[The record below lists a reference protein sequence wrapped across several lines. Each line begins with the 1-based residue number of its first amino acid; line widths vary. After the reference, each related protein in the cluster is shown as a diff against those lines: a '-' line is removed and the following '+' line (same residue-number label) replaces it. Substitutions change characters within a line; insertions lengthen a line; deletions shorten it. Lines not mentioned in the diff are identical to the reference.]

1 MSTGECPAVHPV
13 RVEPA
18 GIIIDVPAGEAV
30 MHAARRQG
38 YRWPNVCG
46 GEAMCGVCMVK
57 VQEGAEHTPPQEEK
71 ETFRLKFV
79 GRGRDET
86 ARLACQLTV
95 SGPVTVFR
103 RGVRKEPTETVVT
116 TDVI

>member
-1 MSTGECPAVHPV
+1 
-13 RVEPA
+13 VEPV
-18 GIIIDVPAGEAV
+18 GVVIEVGPGERL
-30 MHAARRQG
+30 MEAAQRQG

-46 GEAMCGVCMVK
+46 GEAMCGVCQVK

-71 ETFRLKFV
+71 ETTRLKFV

-95 SGPVTVFR
+95 SGSVTVFR
-103 RGVRKEPTETVVT
+103 RGVRKEVTEAVSS
-116 TDVI
+116 DNL

>member
-1 MSTGECPAVHPV
+1 MTEVVYPV
-13 RVEPA
+13 RVEPG
-18 GIIIDVPAGEAV
+18 GIVIEVRPGEQV

-57 VQEGAEHTPPQEEK
+57 VQEGAEHPPPREDK

-79 GRGRDET
+79 GRGRDDT

-103 RGVRKEPTETVVT
+103 RGVKKEATETIST
-116 TDVI
+116 TDNV